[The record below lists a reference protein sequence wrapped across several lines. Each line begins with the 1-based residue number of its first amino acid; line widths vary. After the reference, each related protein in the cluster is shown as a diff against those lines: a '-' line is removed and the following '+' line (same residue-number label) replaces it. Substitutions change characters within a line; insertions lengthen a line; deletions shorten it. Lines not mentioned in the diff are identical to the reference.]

1 MHHTASFGMS
11 IGAVLMVAAGVFAV
25 YSLFHMLFGGG
36 GRPIQPAAT
45 PPVRSNNPEWITPL
59 VFVGMIVMGFNLR
72 MPWWI
77 VIFGSMFAVVMMV
90 KSGLLSFGK
99 AEEPAAPLTPPPL
112 PRDDRFQNATY
123 HPVYTPPPQHSSKWG
138 WGAAFVGVLA
148 AGGML
153 VAFATTR
160 ADRSPRHFEMV
171 VSSDWKE
178 AAREAQ
184 ADMQHEMMH
193 LQKEMQN
200 VGREF
205 AQARHE
211 VFSTGDKIAKVA
223 QHAVAAAKTSAAPPP
238 PSSPALPK
246 SPAIAPSEQGR
257 IDEVLGRTTS
267 GKVVVTKEKK
277 SKPNSKPRPQPQP
290 QQNLPKAVRVDHTR
304 TVQELAEF
312 PPTEDGAYIMLSDP
326 KNRNDDYVAMYDRA
340 TVLLKNHLSARHPGL
355 DFGDFNMPP
364 LAWCEANDLV
374 HKRVERLEDGVHV
387 QALGLNYSTRSVD
400 LAYNYHLGVE
410 RTREAAKGYFGGLL
424 LLGGLGLLLRI
435 GTGVRPS
442 APLPKV

>member
-11 IGAVLMVAAGVFAV
+11 IGAVLMVAVGVFAV

-90 KSGLLSFGK
+90 KSGILTFGK
-99 AEEPAAPLTPPPL
+99 THESTSPLSPPPL
-112 PRDDRFQNATY
+112 PREDRFQNATY
-123 HPVYTPPPQHSSKWG
+123 HPTYAPPPQRSSKWS

-153 VAFATTR
+153 VTFATMR
-160 ADRSPRHFEMV
+160 EGRSARNFEMV

-178 AAREAQ
+178 AARAAQ

-211 VFSTGDKIAKVA
+211 VFSTGDKVAKVA
-223 QHAVAAAKTSAAPPP
+223 QQAVAAAKTGAAPPP
-238 PSSPALPK
+238 PSSPAQPK
-246 SPAIAPSEQGR
+246 SPAIAPTEQGR
-257 IDEVLGRTTS
+257 IDEVLGRTTTA
-267 GKVVVTKEKK
+267 KVVVNKDKK
-277 SKPNSKPRPQPQP
+277 PKSNSKPRPQPQP
-290 QQNLPKAVRVDHTR
+290 NLPKAERVDFTR
-304 TVQELAEF
+304 TPQELAEF
-312 PPTEDGAYIMLSDP
+312 PPTENGAYIMLSDP
-326 KNRNDDYVAMYDRA
+326 KNRADDYLAMYERA

-355 DFGDFNMPP
+355 DFADFNMPP

-374 HKRVERLEDGVHV
+374 HKRVERLEDGVYV

-442 APLPKV
+442 APLPRV